1 MEIVAV
7 AEIYM
12 AKKVLLDLY
21 ECILKCIYISFHSIS
36 PNNVLLSWCLNA

>member
-21 ECILKCIYISFHSIS
+21 ECIAVY
-36 PNNVLLSWCLNA
+36 LNAFTSAFTPYLPMMSY

>member
-12 AKKVLLDLY
+12 AKKVLLDLLNVY
-21 ECILKCIYISFHSIS
+21 LNAFISFHSIS